1 MTRSAMD
8 ILNRCNLVN
17 YFGKAEQADNIEC
30 FPVLLTKGDTKL
42 ALYGIGNIRDER
54 LHRTFAANKVKWVRP
69 NEDRDDWFNIGVV
82 HQVRDLCMCVCVC
95 IHVCV
100 SPTHIHTLVPTP
112 QNRTKHSGSQKNFI
126 SEDMLPGFFDMVL
139 WGHEHGSCVCVCVCV
154 C

>member
-95 IHVCV
+95 VY
-100 SPTHIHTLVPTP
+100 
-112 QNRTKHSGSQKNFI
+112 
-126 SEDMLPGFFDMVL
+126 
-139 WGHEHGSCVCVCVCV
+139 SCV
-154 C
+154 